1 MTPAITLVLTDD
13 QVRQIATVVAS
24 LLDEERGATSPDLV
38 GLDEAAALAG
48 VSSRTIGNWCSRG
61 RLTRYG
67 VPRRPL
73 VDREE
78 LLALLSPPVVAPGR
92 TPRVRSG
99 PPRRRKAEGHFTQLA
114 REQQK

>member
-13 QVRQIATVVAS
+13 QLRQIASAVAS
-24 LLDEERGATSPDLV
+24 LLREEQSTAPPPML

-48 VSSRTIGNWCSRG
+48 VTPRTISNWISRG

-73 VDREE
+73 VARDE
-78 LLALLSPPVVAPGR
+78 LLALLAPAPIAPSR
-92 TPRVRSG
+92 TPRVPSG
-99 PPRRRKAEGHFTQLA
+99 PPRRRKPTGHFTQLA
-114 REQQK
+114 REQQR